1 MHSSSSAGMLH
12 DRAAH
17 RCTGCCMAA
26 TASSVAMSPDAIP
39 TAAIVTVV
47 AAIAATAADAGQVR
61 QQLLE

>member
-1 MHSSSSAGMLH
+1 
-12 DRAAH
+12 
-17 RCTGCCMAA
+17 
-26 TASSVAMSPDAIP
+26 MSPDAIP